1 MKYMLTTMNLNLGF
15 HTYGVLNGV
24 LFGNFPHI
32 MEMLMIAD
40 KDMGGVRSEL
50 IF

>member
-1 MKYMLTTMNLNLGF
+1 MVYLDPYAFKNS
-15 HTYGVLNGV
+15 VLNGE